1 MFEFTEEEKIKG
13 GIEAITLEK
22 IEKISEQMKTCICQ
36 IYGNII
42 GTGFFCKILYDNE
55 YIPVL
60 MTNYHIINDQFLQN
74 NKNIKISI
82 NNKKIIEEININ
94 EIKIIYSS
102 PINKYDIMILKL
114 KENNKY
120 NYLELD
126 PDLYN
131 ENSEDLY
138 EDKSIYILHFPN
150 EDNVSVSFG
159 YGIKNVKKSND
170 EYYIKH
176 LCYIKE
182 SSSGSPILNLSTNK
196 VIGIHIESTLNSE
209 NIKANKGILLKF
221 PLNEMKNEI
230 KLKVKINK
238 EDINKK
244 IYFLDNTKEHKF
256 LKELDNTKIELYIND
271 QIDEYKKY
279 FIPKKEGI
287 YSIKIKFNGSIK
299 DCSNMFANCNNLI
312 SIDLS
317 SFNTDKII
325 NMHGMIS
332 NCLNLKDIVLSPL
345 YIKKKNLFA
354 DKNNEILIK
363 IYKNISSENKEKILS
378 LILNGFNQKIK
389 IQSNGKNKKK
399 DKLNAKFKNLCKNLI
414 EPILFN
420 PEINLN
426 LISIIDIYFCSSNI
440 SSKFLSKFNNDNS
453 LLNLENIQIYILILE
468 KLIDIYKEKKLDIIL
483 YLKDILKE
491 DLDEENK
498 YIKIYILGL
507 FYKLSKKNKYILK
520 ALIKED
526 IINILLNHLNNDN
539 KEIKNIIYD
548 LLSIIF
554 RNITYYNNNIFDLN
568 EEEKEGDIY
577 LNTKI
582 DTKKISKEKIIPL
595 ILEEKPELF
604 QIILIII
611 NTGNNYNK
619 DFLKEI
625 IDNLFEKYKD
635 NHEKITFLINIISSL
650 ILINDENNLDRYK
663 TFMGYPN
670 LCVIPIPKENKENQK
685 WPLFG
690 ERLMNGDINQEIYE
704 YIIDDLNKKNRCL
717 LSILFPSKF
726 DLDKK
731 INIKE
736 EQKKEILLSF
746 IKCIYNKN
754 NYCLFKYLYT
764 MPSRSLKY
772 KNLYEEIISYSDIY
786 NMINPYIN
794 IEEMKNKEI
803 KLKLQV
809 EKEKNNNI
817 KKAIEKDKD
826 KSKDN
831 ECDEYIFNKY
841 AKYTYNIDD
850 SDDKDIIFKYEDKN
864 MKYFNG
870 FIGEIIPGEIVREV
884 IYGITKRENNYGMYR
899 IHYFTKY
906 YKLDELRA
914 KILNQSKNYHIKEE
928 KNYEV
933 EENYDEE
940 KENYEEENKMEI
952 PNNAKKYDISEKL
965 ENSIIYNIY
974 EDEIDNFI
982 IEDKTVNDKS
992 NVKNT
997 LIRFIFTNNTDE
1009 SKNFNARIKT
1019 QIKKNE
1025 VKLNSFYPELI
1036 KSYIEKN
1043 NIRAFLNIQRL
1054 SDDLDFLMN
1063 DDIIIHINYEK

>member
-1 MFEFTEEEKIKG
+1 
-13 GIEAITLEK
+13 
-22 IEKISEQMKTCICQ
+22 MKTCICQ

-126 PDLYN
+126 QDLYN

-138 EDKSIYILHFPN
+138 EDKSIYILHYPN

-159 YGIKNVKKSND
+159 YGIKNVKKSDD

-209 NIKANKGILLKF
+209 NSSKFNKGILLKF

-299 DCSNMFANCNNLI
+299 DCSYLFANCNNLI

-453 LLNLENIQIYILILE
+453 LLNLENIQLYILILE

-507 FYKLSKKNKYILK
+507 FYKLSKKNKDILK

-582 DTKKISKEKIIPL
+582 DAKKISKEKIIPL
-595 ILEEKPELF
+595 FEENPELF

-611 NTGNNYNK
+611 NTGDNYNK

-635 NHEKITFLINIISSL
+635 NHEKITFLINTVSSL
-650 ILINDENNLDRYK
+650 ILINDENNLDRFK

-690 ERLMNGDINQEIYE
+690 ERLINGDINQEIYE

-772 KNLYEEIISYSDIY
+772 KNLYDEIISYLDIY
-786 NMINPYIN
+786 NMINPFIN
-794 IEEMKNKEI
+794 LEEMKNIEI
-803 KLKLQV
+803 KLKLQI

-817 KKAIEKDKD
+817 KKAG
-826 KSKDN
+826 
-831 ECDEYIFNKY
+831 
-841 AKYTYNIDD
+841 YTYNIDD

-870 FIGEIIPGEIVREV
+870 FIGEIIPGEIIREV
-884 IYGITKRENNYGMYR
+884 IYGIAKSENKFCMYR

-906 YKLDELRA
+906 YKIDELRE
-914 KILNQSKNYHIKEE
+914 KILSKSKNYNINEKE
-928 KNYEV
+928 
-933 EENYDEE
+933 EENYEE
-940 KENYEEENKMEI
+940 EEENKMEI
-952 PNNAKKYDISEKL
+952 PNNTQKYDISEKL

-974 EDEIDNFI
+974 ENEIENFI

-997 LIRFIFTNNTDE
+997 LIRFIFTNNMM
-1009 SKNFNARIKT
+1009 N
-1019 QIKKNE
+1019 QIILMLE
-1025 VKLNSFYPELI
+1025 YKL
-1036 KSYIEKN
+1036 
-1043 NIRAFLNIQRL
+1043 
-1054 SDDLDFLMN
+1054 
-1063 DDIIIHINYEK
+1063 